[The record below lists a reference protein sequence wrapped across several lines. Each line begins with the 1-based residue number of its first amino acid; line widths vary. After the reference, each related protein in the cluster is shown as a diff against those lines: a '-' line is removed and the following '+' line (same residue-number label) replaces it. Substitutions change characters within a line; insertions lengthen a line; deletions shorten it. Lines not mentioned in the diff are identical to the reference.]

1 MILDAHKDAEKRMK
15 DTIEAYKIELQ
26 SIRAGRANPAI
37 LDRVTVDYYGQPT
50 PVNQTANISAPEPR
64 MLLIQPWDANL
75 IPEIEK
81 GILQADLGL
90 NPSNDGKVIRIS
102 IPALT
107 EERRKDLIK
116 LVGKDSE
123 NAKVS
128 VRNIR
133 RDQMDVLK
141 QMEKDKE
148 LSEDELRAAEE
159 KMQEI
164 TDKYIGEIDKI
175 TEVKEAELTEI

>member
-1 MILDAHKDAEKRMK
+1 MHLDVHKSAEDRMDK
-15 DTIEAYKIELQ
+15 VISSYRSEIQ

-37 LDRVTVDYYGQPT
+37 LDKVMVDYYGQMT
-50 PVNQTANISAPEPR
+50 PIEQTANISAPEAR

-102 IPALT
+102 IPPLT

-116 LVGKDSE
+116 LLGRYTE
-123 NAKVS
+123 EAKVS
-128 VRNIR
+128 IRNIR
-133 RDQMDVLK
+133 RELNDELK
-141 QMEKDKE
+141 KMEKNKD
-148 LSEDELRAAEE
+148 LSEDELRNAED

-164 TDKYIGEIDKI
+164 TDKYTADIDKI
-175 TEVKEAELTEI
+175 HAQKEEELTEI

>member
-1 MILDAHKDAEKRMK
+1 MYLDAHKKAEEGMK
-15 DTIEAYKIELQ
+15 KAVASFRSDIQ

-37 LDRVTVDYYGQPT
+37 LDKVMVDYFGQMT
-50 PVNQTANISAPEPR
+50 PLNQTANVSAPEAR

-90 NPSNDGKVIRIS
+90 NPSNDGKVVRIS

-107 EERRKDLIK
+107 EERRKDLIRMVK
-116 LVGKDSE
+116 TETED
-123 NAKVS
+123 AKVA

-133 RDQMDVLK
+133 RDQIDELK
-141 QMEKDKE
+141 KLEKNKE
-148 LSEDELRAAEE
+148 LSEDELRTAEE
-159 KMQEI
+159 KMQEL
-164 TDKYIGEIDKI
+164 TDKYTDEIDKI
-175 TEVKEAELTEI
+175 TEAKEVELTEI

>member
-1 MILDAHKDAEKRMK
+1 MNLDAHKEAEVRMK
-15 DTIEAYKIELQ
+15 ESIESFKLEIQA
-26 SIRAGRANPAI
+26 IRAGRANPAI
-37 LDRVTVDYYGQPT
+37 LDRVMVDYYGQAT
-50 PVNQTANISAPEPR
+50 PLNQTANISAPEPR
-64 MLLIQPWDANL
+64 LLLIQPWDANL

-81 GILQADLGL
+81 GVLQADLGL

-107 EERRKDLIK
+107 EERRKDMIK

-148 LSEDELRAAEE
+148 LSEDELRTAEE

-164 TDKYIGEIDKI
+164 TDKYIAEIDEI
-175 TEVKEAELTEI
+175 TKQKEAELTEI